1 MIILLFL
8 KTTARQ
14 QQQQQ
19 QPTIITIPFN
29 IPTKPDPIKGK
40 LNIKNQIKKVEKKGK
55 FDLLVFGPTWGNCI
69 HCGSSNITDTNIN
82 DKVKTI
88 RTLSTPRF
96 VQGMGMKCN
105 CCDGKGWQTFESTS
119 VSTLP
124 PEDQHELNAQIVGAS
139 DGICMDAVV
148 EMRVNVSASH
158 LEKTSRANLKRWHTS
173 LKSKYQRRVKASR
186 SLIGNA
192 VIEDGFPLLNDSWVA
207 KSYSIT
213 NAFLRDYVNH
223 RDSLNREMAS
233 IKSVHTIA
241 VDHQYKVVRKVK
253 GKKATQ
259 SFSIMGDG
267 GVALGYYAV
276 PDTHGDW
283 VHEAFMEI
291 VERHGAQLDD
301 ESKRAIVQGSL
312 PPIIYVDT
320 NCCGGKG
327 GRNDGDKWLYGML
340 KKLDAFHLTNHI
352 GRQINSEHPRK
363 GQLMSEVSKAI
374 FTSSREDTEAL
385 DNARQ
390 EAGITNLSSPQKK
403 ADRTKFVRR
412 VILTRRR

>member
-1 MIILLFL
+1 M
-8 KTTARQ
+8 
-14 QQQQQ
+14 
-19 QPTIITIPFN
+19 
-29 IPTKPDPIKGK
+29 
-40 LNIKNQIKKVEKKGK
+40 
-55 FDLLVFGPTWGNCI
+55 
-69 HCGSSNITDTNIN
+69 
-82 DKVKTI
+82 
-88 RTLSTPRF
+88 
-96 VQGMGMKCN
+96 
-105 CCDGKGWQTFESTS
+105 
-119 VSTLP
+119 
-124 PEDQHELNAQIVGAS
+124 
-139 DGICMDAVV
+139 
-148 EMRVNVSASH
+148 
-158 LEKTSRANLKRWHTS
+158 
-173 LKSKYQRRVKASR
+173 
-186 SLIGNA
+186 
-192 VIEDGFPLLNDSWVA
+192 
-207 KSYSIT
+207 
-213 NAFLRDYVNH
+213 
-223 RDSLNREMAS
+223 
-233 IKSVHTIA
+233 
-241 VDHQYKVVRKVK
+241 DHQYKVVRKVK

-259 SFSIMGDG
+259 SFCIMGDG

-283 VHEAFMEI
+283 LHEAFMEI

-327 GRNDGDKWLYGML
+327 GRNDGNKWLYGML
-340 KKLDAFHLTNHI
+340 KKLDAFHLTNRI

-412 VILTRRR
+412 VILNPKKIAARMLLLLKKEITCDKLAIEQHRRNGDPCVDISTAHPAYPLITKKVSKCAVNQARHILNGCVHDEAAVNLSMDTVEYRNTGHFLRSNKSTRGTNKCEQMHSVMDRMFYVSNNIRQLLFDARGHWAITNYTSGG